1 MYWFVVGRMIL
12 FIHFLFGS
20 YPYMLCNFSSHLH
33 TCIHTYIH
41 ILLSTQLAEILSTP
55 RNQRSIAWLP
65 HGKSF
70 MILDRQLFVTDI
82 LPNYLGKSTK
92 YTSFTRKLSR
102 WKFQR
107 IQDGPEEGAWIH
119 EVRTAMQ

>member
-1 MYWFVVGRMIL
+1 MYWFVVVRMIL
-12 FIHFLFGS
+12 FIHFLWII
-20 YPYMLCNFSSHLH
+20 PLHTELCNFSSHLH
-33 TCIHTYIH
+33 TCILH

-107 IQDGPEEGAWIH
+107 VQDGPEEGAWIH

>member
-1 MYWFVVGRMIL
+1 MYWFVVVRMIL
-12 FIHFLFGS
+12 FIHFLWII
-20 YPYMLCNFSSHLH
+20 PLHTELCNFSSHLH
-33 TCIHTYIH
+33 TCILH

-92 YTSFTRKLSR
+92 YTSFTRKLSQ

-119 EVRTAMQ
+119 EVRRAIQ